1 MKVLNFEFVD
11 FFFLKFKI
19 FWSWGCVDG
28 KGSFLQLNTLFQQT
42 LVVLEEFRI
51 DGSELFVLLDER
63 MGRLLLKMFNWMN
76 ATLPK
81 WLVAG
86 VKGRIIDH
94 LVAHLLMRNI
104 VFLPQLID
112 VLEKALNSIV
122 EVSLMLLHE
131 IINKMQVNVPWAKWI
146 Q

>member
-19 FWSWGCVDG
+19 FGSWGCVDG

-63 MGRLLLKMFNWMN
+63 MGRLLLKMFN
-76 ATLPK
+76 
-81 WLVAG
+81 
-86 VKGRIIDH
+86 
-94 LVAHLLMRNI
+94 
-104 VFLPQLID
+104 
-112 VLEKALNSIV
+112 
-122 EVSLMLLHE
+122 
-131 IINKMQVNVPWAKWI
+131 
-146 Q
+146 